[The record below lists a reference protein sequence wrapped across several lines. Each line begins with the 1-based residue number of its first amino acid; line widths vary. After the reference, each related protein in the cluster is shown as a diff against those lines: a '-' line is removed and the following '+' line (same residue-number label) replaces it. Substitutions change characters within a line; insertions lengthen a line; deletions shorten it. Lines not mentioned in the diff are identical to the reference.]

1 MVWFLYIV
9 SFMWIAAGSA
19 AILHTEK
26 VRGFMQWFMEDANL
40 KVWGVGIILFG
51 VLLAIASFWSGVV
64 WFLFLIALVG
74 IGKGV
79 FFVAADGDKVRSL
92 IGAWINI
99 SDAGIRLWGLIW
111 VIAGVAVLAWT

>member
-1 MVWFLYIV
+1 
-9 SFMWIAAGSA
+9 
-19 AILHTEK
+19 
-26 VRGFMQWFMEDANL
+26 MEDANL

-74 IGKGV
+74 IGKGI

-99 SDAGIRLWGLIW
+99 SDSGIRLWGLIW
-111 VIAGVAVLAWT
+111 VIAGVAVLAWI